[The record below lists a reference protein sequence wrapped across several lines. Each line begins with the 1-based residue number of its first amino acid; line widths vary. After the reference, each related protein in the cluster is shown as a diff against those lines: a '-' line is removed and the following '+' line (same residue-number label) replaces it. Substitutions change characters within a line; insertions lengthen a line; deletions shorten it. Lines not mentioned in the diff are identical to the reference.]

1 MKNILRKIKI
11 YIEFFIFIS
20 LLKVLTIFTFNQ
32 TSKFGSLLV
41 GFFGRYTRY
50 KTIINN
56 NLSVLNLDK
65 NLIDEIT
72 IKNLQQTGRVF
83 FEFLNLE
90 KFDWNNL
97 EVKNNYNLE
106 KIKNYRGSR
115 IFISAHIG
123 NWEITRNHLL
133 NQGFSL
139 HSVYRQANNS
149 KIDNFIQSKRY
160 KENAFFYKKGSESAK
175 NMIKALKNNEDLALL
190 VDQRDSSGPFIN
202 FFGKEAYTTDGF
214 ASLALKYKTMIC
226 PVYTVRN
233 NDNSFQFIYDN
244 PLPYN
249 EFKNCDS
256 KKLTQKIY
264 SDYYEKWI
272 FKNPEQWLWAHER
285 WRI

>member
-20 LLKVLTIFTFNQ
+20 LLKFLTIFTFNQ

-50 KTIINN
+50 NKIIND
-56 NLSVLNLDK
+56 NLGVLNFNK

>member
-32 TSKFGSLLV
+32 TSKFGSMLV

-50 KTIINN
+50 NKIINN
-56 NLSVLNLDK
+56 NLGVLNFNK

-133 NQGFSL
+133 NQGFCL

-175 NMIKALKNNEDLALL
+175 NMIKALKDNEDLALL

-285 WRI
+285 WRM

>member
-1 MKNILRKIKI
+1 LKNILRKIKI

-20 LLKVLTIFTFNQ
+20 LLKVLTILTFNQ
-32 TSKFGSLLV
+32 TSKFGSILV

-50 KTIINN
+50 NKIINN
-56 NLSVLNLDK
+56 NLGVLNLNK

-133 NQGFSL
+133 NQGFIL

>member
-20 LLKVLTIFTFNQ
+20 LLKVLTFFTFNQ
-32 TSKFGSLLV
+32 TSKFGSILV

-50 KTIINN
+50 NKIINN
-56 NLSVLNLDK
+56 NLGVLNFNK

-97 EVKNNYNLE
+97 EVKKNYNLE
-106 KIKNYRGSR
+106 KIENYKGSR

-175 NMIKALKNNEDLALL
+175 NMIKALKNNGDLALL

-272 FKNPEQWLWAHER
+272 LQNPEQWLWAHER

>member
-1 MKNILRKIKI
+1 LKNILRKIKI

-20 LLKVLTIFTFNQ
+20 LLKVLAIFTFNQ
-32 TSKFGSLLV
+32 TSKFGSMLV
-41 GFFGRYTRY
+41 GFVGRYTRY
-50 KTIINN
+50 KKIIKN
-56 NLSVLNLDK
+56 NLGVLNLNN

-97 EVKNNYNLE
+97 EVKNNANLE
-106 KIKNYRGSR
+106 KIKNYSGSR

-214 ASLALKYKTMIC
+214 ASLALRYKTMIC

-285 WRI
+285 WRM

>member
-11 YIEFFIFIS
+11 FIEFFIFIS
-20 LLKVLTIFTFNQ
+20 LLKVLSIFTFNQ

-90 KFDWNNL
+90 KFNWNNL

-106 KIKNYRGSR
+106 KIKNYNGSR

-160 KENAFFYKKGSESAK
+160 KENAFFYKKGAESAK
-175 NMIKALKNNEDLALL
+175 NMIKALKNNGDLALL
-190 VDQRDSSGPFIN
+190 VDQRDSSGPLIN
-202 FFGKEAYTTDGF
+202 FFGKESYTTDGF

-226 PVYTVRN
+226 PVYTIRN

-249 EFKNCDS
+249 EFKNCNS

-272 FKNPEQWLWAHER
+272 FNNPEQWLWAHER
-285 WRI
+285 WRM

>member
-32 TSKFGSLLV
+32 TSKFGSMLV

-50 KTIINN
+50 NKIINN
-56 NLSVLNLDK
+56 NLGVLNFNK

-202 FFGKEAYTTDGF
+202 FFGKKAYTTDGF